1 MKLSL
6 ESHGKGATTAA
17 QAWCVDPMVHSMQLP
32 GMSCSVSTG
41 GIVAL
46 SVPLLVPGV
55 G

>member
-6 ESHGKGATTAA
+6 EYDGKGATTAA
-17 QAWCVDPMVHSMQLP
+17 QAWCVDPMVHSMQLQ
-32 GMSCSVSTG
+32 GCLVQSVQEVL
-41 GIVAL
+41 VAL